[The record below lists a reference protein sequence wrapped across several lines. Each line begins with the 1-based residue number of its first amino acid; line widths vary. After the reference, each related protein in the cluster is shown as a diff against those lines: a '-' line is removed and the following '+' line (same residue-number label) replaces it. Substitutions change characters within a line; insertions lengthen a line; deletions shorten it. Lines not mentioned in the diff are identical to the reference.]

1 LNFWFFSAPVQI
13 AGFIIIWVRNGLT
26 VACDPET
33 LSRMPDLKNK
43 EINQKL
49 DLKKLELAALLE
61 ITQAINNDLPE
72 SALYKIYHFTLL
84 AQLHINRLALFV
96 VEDKWECKVCFGTVR
111 DFPQAGLPD
120 AITAIREITPM
131 EQVDVDPI
139 WHTFQTVIPVIHNST
154 VLAYVFIGNVHPY
167 YTSLGA
173 LSFIQTI
180 SNILIVAM
188 VNRRLARLRLAQE
201 AMRKEIEI
209 AREVQTMLFPKSLP
223 NDSSIMIHA
232 SYVPHSSIGGDYYDC
247 ININEDQF
255 LFCVADVSG
264 KGVPASLL
272 MSNFQAGLRTILR
285 QTNDLQKVMTELN
298 HLIYLNAIAEKFIT
312 CFVAIYDRKTR
323 ELHYVNAGHNAPVLL
338 YEDNSYHLLEE
349 GCTMLGIL
357 ETLPFLSVTT
367 VQVPPRSLLLA
378 YTDGLTEVFDQED
391 TEYGLEN
398 TIRFLQQ
405 NRYVCSSR
413 LHVQLLH
420 ELNLFNSQV
429 SFSDDITLLSC
440 RFK

>member
-1 LNFWFFSAPVQI
+1 M
-13 AGFIIIWVRNGLT
+13 
-26 VACDPET
+26 
-33 LSRMPDLKNK
+33 MPDLMKK
-43 EINQKL
+43 EMHQKL

-72 SALYKIYHFTLL
+72 RALYKIYHFTLL

-96 VEDKWECKVCFGTVR
+96 LEDEWECKVCFGT
-111 DFPQAGLPD
+111 DQNLPLSGLPE
-120 AITAIREITPM
+120 AISGIREITPV
-131 EQVDVDPI
+131 EQLDIDPQ
-139 WHTFQTVIPVIHNST
+139 WQTFQTVIPVIHNSV
-154 VLAYVFIGNVHPY
+154 VLAYVLIGNVHPY

-173 LSFIQTI
+173 LSFIQTV

-188 VNRRLARLRLAQE
+188 INRRLARLRIAQE

-223 NDSSIMIHA
+223 NDATVAIHA
-232 SYVPHSSIGGDYYDC
+232 SYLPHSQIGGDYYDC
-247 ININEDQF
+247 IDINEDQI

-285 QTNDLQKVMTELN
+285 QSNDLQKVVTELN
-298 HLIYLNAIAEKFIT
+298 LLIYRNAIAEKFIT
-312 CFVAIYDRKTR
+312 CFVAIFDRKTR

-338 YEDNSYHLLEE
+338 YEDNTYHLLEE

-357 ETLPFLSVTT
+357 ENLPFLSVSTL
-367 VQVPPRSLLLA
+367 QVPPRSMLLA
-378 YTDGLTEVFDQED
+378 YTDGLTEVFDQEE

-398 TIRFLQQ
+398 TIKFLQQ
-405 NRYVCSSR
+405 NRFVCSAR

-420 ELNLFNSQV
+420 ELNLFNSHK

>member
-1 LNFWFFSAPVQI
+1 MLQ
-13 AGFIIIWVRNGLT
+13 
-26 VACDPET
+26 
-33 LSRMPDLKNK
+33 MPDLKSK
-43 EINQKL
+43 EMHQKL

-96 VEDKWECKVCFGTVR
+96 LDQEWECKVCFGTTH
-111 DFPQAGLPD
+111 DLPMSGLPD
-120 AITAIREITPM
+120 QITRIRQITPM
-131 EQVDVDPI
+131 AQAEVEQVWLGFETI
-139 WHTFQTVIPVIHNST
+139 IPVIHNGS
-154 VLAYVFIGNVHPY
+154 VLAYVLIGNVHPY
-167 YTSLGA
+167 YSSLGA
-173 LSFIQTI
+173 LSFIQTV

-223 NDSSIMIHA
+223 NDRTVAIHA
-232 SYVPHSSIGGDYYDC
+232 SYLPHSSIGGDYYDC
-247 ININEDQF
+247 ISINEDQI

-285 QTNDLQKVMTELN
+285 QTNDLQKVVSELN
-298 HLIYLNAIAEKFIT
+298 HLIYCNAIAEKFIT
-312 CFVAIYDRKTR
+312 CFVAIYDRKSR

-338 YEDNSYHLLEE
+338 YEDNSILLLEE

-367 VQVPPRSLLLA
+367 IQVPSRSLLLA
-378 YTDGLTEVFDQED
+378 YTDGLTEVFDQEEI
-391 TEYGLEN
+391 EYGLEN
-398 TIRFLQQ
+398 TILFLQQ
-405 NRYVCSSR
+405 NRFLCSSR

-420 ELNLFNSQV
+420 ELNLFNNNS
-429 SFSDDITLLSC
+429 SFGDDITLLSC

>member
-1 LNFWFFSAPVQI
+1 M
-13 AGFIIIWVRNGLT
+13 
-26 VACDPET
+26 PE
-33 LSRMPDLKNK
+33 LKK
-43 EINQKL
+43 REMHQKL

-61 ITQAINNDLPE
+61 ITQAINNNLPE
-72 SALYKIYHFTLL
+72 GALYKIYHFTLL

-96 VEDKWECKVCFGTVR
+96 LEEEWECKVCFGT
-111 DFPQAGLPD
+111 DQNIPITGLPEP
-120 AITAIREITPM
+120 ITAIREISSLAD
-131 EQVDVDPI
+131 VDVDPQ
-139 WHTFQTVIPVIHNST
+139 WQMFETVIPVIHNSS
-154 VLAYVFIGNVHPY
+154 VLAYVLVGNVHPY

-173 LSFIQTI
+173 LSFIQTV

-201 AMRKEIEI
+201 SMRKEIEI

-223 NDSSIMIHA
+223 NDRSIAIHA

-247 ININEDQF
+247 IEINQNQL

-285 QTNDLQKVMTELN
+285 QTNDLEKVVTELN
-298 HLIYLNAIAEKFIT
+298 HLIYCNAIAEKFIT
-312 CFVAIYDRKTR
+312 CFVGIYDRQTR

-378 YTDGLTEVFDQED
+378 YTDGLTEVFDKEEI
-391 TEYGLEN
+391 EYGLEN

-405 NRYVCSSR
+405 NRYVCSTR

-420 ELNLFNSQV
+420 ELNLFNSRN